1 MNWKQIGDSFHI
13 SQKSARQEF
22 EKLRSAVSQPPHL
35 EQIFERIDDLIS
47 RGLMDRKGIEKVV
60 VFEFN
65 IT

>member
-1 MNWKQIGDSFHI
+1 MNWKQIGDVFRI

-22 EKLRSAVSQPPHL
+22 EKLRSTVSQPPHL
-35 EQIFERIDDLIS
+35 EQIYERIDDLIS
-47 RGLMDRKGIEKVV
+47 RGMRDRKGIEKVV